1 MFHLRR
7 FLALGAC
14 LTLLAGLPADA
25 QDPQDP
31 KDPKAPAAPDPVLKA
46 ALDELKLKYDV
57 GPQGDFKLIFDV
69 GEGRSQ
75 LVFVQSATEEYGGT
89 RIREIWSPAFKV
101 KGDLDAKLANELLL
115 DSQERKIGGWQLM
128 NLGEERLVIYAIKLP
143 DPKDGEELY
152 RMINAVMLSA
162 DEMEKELTSKD
173 EY

>member
-7 FLALGAC
+7 ILALGAC
-14 LTLLAGLPADA
+14 LSLLAGLPAHA
-25 QDPQDP
+25 QD
-31 KDPKAPAAPDPVLKA
+31 KDKEGGSPGTPDPVMKTM
-46 ALDELKLKYDV
+46 LDELKLKYDI

-75 LVFVQSATEEYGGT
+75 LVFVQSATEEYGGSK
-89 RIREIWSPAFKV
+89 IREIWSPALKV
-101 KGDLDAKLANELLL
+101 KGDLDAKLANQLLK

-128 NLGEERLVIYAIKLP
+128 TLGEDNLIVYAIKLP

-152 RMINAVMLSA
+152 RMINAAMLSA
-162 DEMEKELTSKD
+162 DEMEKELTGKD

>member
-1 MFHLRR
+1 MVNPMFDFRR

-14 LTLLAGLPADA
+14 LALLAGLPADA
-25 QDPQDP
+25 QDGGG
-31 KDPKAPAAPDPVLKA
+31 KEATTPDPVLKA
-46 ALDELKLKYDV
+46 RLDELKLKYDI

-89 RIREIWSPAFKV
+89 KIREIWSPAVKV
-101 KGDLDAKLANELLL
+101 KGDLDAALANKLLA

-128 NLGEERLVIYAIKLP
+128 NLGDERLIVYSIKLP
-143 DPKDGEELY
+143 DPQNGEELY
-152 RMINAVMLSA
+152 RMINAAMLSA